1 MTLRRV
7 YMSPTLSEAKLNP
20 AAGIPRAIISLA
32 KHLPSFGW
40 EIVENPSVA
49 DLICHHAGSGLGT
62 CDVAVIHGAYP
73 TGEPGYAMENWHE
86 LINGRVI
93 EAARTSKQVI
103 VPSEWVRLIFA
114 RDMHLSPHVIGWG
127 IDSQEWQSTLPHDNY
142 VLWNKNRDGDV
153 CTSKWVELLAKALPN
168 VRFVSTFGEKQ
179 SNLTITGTLPHDQMK
194 YFVQRAGVYLAT
206 TKETFGIGTLE
217 ALASGVPVLGF
228 RHGAITDYCKHGYN
242 SFLAEPGDEQ
252 GLIEGLKWC
261 FKYRNELSINAIESI
276 KEWTWER
283 TAKQFADVYD
293 SVLTPRS
300 NILLSVIVPCYNY
313 QDYVVEALDSI
324 YRQQVNFKYEIIVV
338 NDGSKDNSLEVIHN
352 WLDAHSDIDACVI
365 DQPNQGVAHAR
376 NNGIEAAR
384 GEFIT
389 CLDADD
395 VMEPGYLQVCASALD
410 QDRGLGLAYTGLQLN
425 GNGKPHSFPPDFS
438 WDKFKQR
445 NNQVPSLCMFRKEAW
460 QRAGKYRQY
469 RATAEDADLYM
480 RIACIGYRC
489 KKVTDK
495 PLFNYRM
502 GHTSATTIVRQGQ
515 KRDPYTD
522 PEYAY
527 FVGGMAA
534 GGGNYPVRNY
544 DNPLISVIIPVGAG
558 HEEYLKQA
566 LDSVE
571 GQTFVRWECIV
582 INDTGKPLDLTG
594 YPFVRLLE
602 TAGKT
607 GASAARNMGI
617 KAANGSLITFLDAD
631 DWLHPTFLQKT
642 LQLYKQTGRYVYCDW
657 NMLTVQG
664 ELKLHECPEFSPN
677 LIFEI
682 GYFHPIT
689 CLIPT
694 KEVKRI
700 MFDEAWQSWEDVIL
714 FMELI
719 KSGVCG
725 VRLPEALLTYRYTTG
740 NLREKGAERAKELR
754 ADILKRYNEYIEGGK
769 KVACSCGNNTKPP
782 EIEPG
787 MELIKVSLNTVEAG
801 RKTHVGLATQTQY
814 RRSAGEVFYIRVED
828 QKAEPQKYVPVPDI
842 QPEKE
847 MTVIP
852 PAPVASME
860 MEIA

>member
-1 MTLRRV
+1 MKSI
-7 YMSPTLSEAKLNP
+7 YMHPTPAQAKLNP
-20 AAGIPRAIISLA
+20 AAGIPRVILSLE
-32 KHLPSFGW
+32 KHLPEHGW
-40 EIVENPSVA
+40 QVTDNPAQA
-49 DLICHHAGSGLGT
+49 DLIAHHAGSGLGAP
-62 CDVAVIHGAYP
+62 DVAHIHGLYP
-73 TGEPGYAMENWHE
+73 TGEINYPLENWHVE
-86 LINGRVI
+86 INNRVI
-93 EAARTSKQVI
+93 EAIRTAKAVT
-103 VPSEWVRLIFA
+103 VPSGWVADILR
-114 RDMHLSPHVIGWG
+114 RDMHIEPHIINWSVNP
-127 IDSQEWQSTLPHDNY
+127 DEWQHSFKHEGY
-142 VLWNKNRDGDV
+142 VLWNKNRIEGV
-153 CTSKWVELLAKALPN
+153 CTPEWVNRLAKSKPEQT
-168 VRFVSTFGEKQ
+168 FITTFGEVALK
-179 SNLTITGTLPHDQMK
+179 NITITGTLSHVQMK
-194 YFVQRAGVYLAT
+194 YFIQRAAVYLAT
-206 TKETFGIGTLE
+206 TKETGDIGSRE

-228 RHGAITDYCKHGYN
+228 RHGAITDFVEHGYN
-242 SFLAEPGDEQ
+242 GFLANPGDFD
-252 GLIEGLKWC
+252 GLLAGLEWC
-261 FKYRNELSINAIESI
+261 LEHRDILSLNALE
-276 KEWTWER
+276 
-283 TAKQFADVYD
+283 TAKSFGWSNVARQFAQVYD

-324 YRQQVNFKYEIIVV
+324 YRQQVNFKYELIVV
-338 NDGSKDNSLEVIHN
+338 NDGSKDNSLEIIHN

-410 QDRGLGLAYTGLQLN
+410 QDRGLGIAYTGLQLN

-515 KRDPYTD
+515 KCDPYTD

-582 INDTGKPLDLTG
+582 INDTGSKLDLTG
-594 YPFVRLLE
+594 YPFVKLLE
-602 TAGKT
+602 TTGKQ
-607 GASAARNMGI
+607 GASAARNLGI
-617 KAANGSLITFLDAD
+617 QAASGSLITFLDAD
-631 DWLHPTFLQKT
+631 DWLHPIFLQKT
-642 LQLYKQTGRYVYCDW
+642 LQLYKQTGRYVYTDW

-700 MFDEAWQSWEDVIL
+700 MFDESYESWEDVIL

-740 NLREKGAERAKELR
+740 NLRERGAERAQELR

-852 PAPVASME
+852 PPPVASME
-860 MEIA
+860 REIA